1 MATVIVDE
9 GGLVNKYGGDSLL
22 AVFGSP
28 LNPSRDHAEQA
39 VRTGVAMLDALADFN
54 RDQASA
60 LLPEI
65 KIGIGIATGDV
76 VAGNVGSE
84 AKLEYTVIG
93 DAVNV
98 AARLQAMTR
107 EVGEPILASA
117 ETARRA
123 GAAAVFVPVGDVAVR
138 GKSRPVSVVKVT
150 SAATG

>member
-1 MATVIVDE
+1 M
-9 GGLVNKYGGDSLL
+9 
-22 AVFGSP
+22 
-28 LNPSRDHAEQA
+28 
-39 VRTGVAMLDALADFN
+39 
-54 RDQASA
+54 
-60 LLPEI
+60 
-65 KIGIGIATGDV
+65 
-76 VAGNVGSE
+76 AGNVGSE

-98 AARLQAMTR
+98 ASRLQAMTR

-123 GAAAVFVPVGDVAVR
+123 GAAAVFVLVGDVAVR